1 MSGRIVRAFGLGVT
15 MAVLAG
21 CVGDAGAPVLLPVAA
36 PVNPPAVAHGL
47 CVADSGAMY
56 DEAKQQNELRA
67 RLTGHADAAEDEEA
81 ARTAAHRRYLACVA
95 SEGYR
100 PVYPG

>member
-1 MSGRIVRAFGLGVT
+1 MVRAFGLAVT
-15 MAVLAG
+15 MALLAG
-21 CVGDAGAPVLLPVAA
+21 CAGDPRAPVLLPVAA

-47 CVADSGAMY
+47 CAADGGATY
-56 DEAKQQNELRA
+56 DEAKRQNELRA
-67 RLTGHADAAEDEEA
+67 RLTGYADAAQDEEA
-81 ARTAAHRRYLACVA
+81 AMAAAHRRYLACVA

>member
-1 MSGRIVRAFGLGVT
+1 MSGRIVRAFGFGVA

-21 CVGDAGAPVLLPVAA
+21 CVGDDPVLLPVAA

-56 DEAKQQNELRA
+56 DEAKRQNELRA
-67 RLTGHADAAEDEEA
+67 RLTDDVDAAESEEA
-81 ARTAAHRRYLACVA
+81 ARAAAHRRYLACVA

-100 PVYPG
+100 PAYQD